1 MDKNEILKVKKI
13 RKILLL
19 RINDELK
26 DILKN
31 KSNIKINSKTISEI
45 NQLYSLNEIQQIEK
59 PVLYSH
65 YVKTEETVVP
75 KSKSQEKVNIRISKS
90 VNKIKTRKQYKN
102 KSNKSYKNAKQ
113 KTKEKATLDEE
124 SVSPLNSFFPK
135 KVELGRKK
143 INYNKSK
150 NKGSIPNIPHKIIKL
165 EEKETKHTVM
175 SYSTRMNKYELNL
188 NRLIGRITILKDNR
202 INENII
208 KENIKKLRKYCY
220 QLRKKKKK
228 VKKVINYSTIGKD
241 IDKNKK
247 RNALKSGSSFKNIN
261 GLNRKESAINISKK
275 TIDNIPIFNSSN
287 KAKNILKL
295 SKKSLSP
302 MRPESKVKKALFS
315 LVKKA
320 KKKEKKANKNSLKT
334 AVNITNITENE
345 ENEVPDI
352 FQIHNKGLP
361 FFHKTTVEVENKNS
375 QDEEKEKGPKKK
387 SLKKSAPK
395 DILILRGKSKK
406 IIEKEDKPLL
416 QVSQIHKRESNNN
429 QNRFLNLNYIYNRT
443 NNKKKTKIEE
453 ENPINKKILKLDF
466 KKADIADNSQTLI
479 KLSKVNNGEIQ
490 KKIKKKPNKEKR
502 IMRSSYASN
511 QTDTLY
517 FRSKENFLLQSATKK
532 I

>member
-45 NQLYSLNEIQQIEK
+45 NQLYNLNEIQQIEK

-90 VNKIKTRKQYKN
+90 VNKIRTRKKYKN
-102 KSNKSYKNAKQ
+102 KSNNLNKNAKQ

-228 VKKVINYSTIGKD
+228 VKKVIN
-241 IDKNKK
+241 
-247 RNALKSGSSFKNIN
+247 
-261 GLNRKESAINISKK
+261 
-275 TIDNIPIFNSSN
+275 
-287 KAKNILKL
+287 
-295 SKKSLSP
+295 
-302 MRPESKVKKALFS
+302 
-315 LVKKA
+315 
-320 KKKEKKANKNSLKT
+320 
-334 AVNITNITENE
+334 
-345 ENEVPDI
+345 
-352 FQIHNKGLP
+352 
-361 FFHKTTVEVENKNS
+361 
-375 QDEEKEKGPKKK
+375 
-387 SLKKSAPK
+387 
-395 DILILRGKSKK
+395 
-406 IIEKEDKPLL
+406 
-416 QVSQIHKRESNNN
+416 
-429 QNRFLNLNYIYNRT
+429 
-443 NNKKKTKIEE
+443 
-453 ENPINKKILKLDF
+453 
-466 KKADIADNSQTLI
+466 
-479 KLSKVNNGEIQ
+479 
-490 KKIKKKPNKEKR
+490 
-502 IMRSSYASN
+502 
-511 QTDTLY
+511 
-517 FRSKENFLLQSATKK
+517 
-532 I
+532 